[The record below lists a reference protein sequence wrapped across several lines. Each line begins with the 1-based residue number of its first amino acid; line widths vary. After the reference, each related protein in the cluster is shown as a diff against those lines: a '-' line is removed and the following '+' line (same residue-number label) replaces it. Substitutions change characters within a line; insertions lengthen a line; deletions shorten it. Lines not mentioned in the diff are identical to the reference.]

1 MRRKEIGTV
10 RRDERAD
17 LEDDL
22 VAVSEDE
29 RARIDS
35 QPYAVHVKAHAA
47 AEAEEPARRE
57 LSPPHAEELAQP
69 RRPLEVDDAG
79 RLDGPEPRP
88 AARRANPDAR
98 RNDDHA
104 VVGEELEMHS
114 GSRSPEGT
122 RTRSVHRRLGVV
134 LRSHTD
140 RRRHEGKHLLHGI
153 ALLAA
158 LGLLAGCGGGGN
170 SSGPTISIQPA
181 GQYRLEFKT
190 LGAAEAGKPTKISM
204 AIIQPNGKP
213 LTKFKRGSGPH
224 TGVHLIMVRRDL
236 GDIVHRHPPIAADG
250 HMSDTVVF
258 PAAGPYRV
266 VVDVYPQ
273 QTTPQPNFQLFSSL
287 RVQGPYKP
295 QPLPAFSPTQT
306 VDGVTFTLH
315 GKPNLR
321 AIQASL
327 LDFTV
332 TANGKPATFTPWYGA
347 LAHAIFFRAG
357 SLDYFHTHVCA
368 PGASG
373 CTSVFGSAKVTG
385 TSATPGQ
392 LHVGVLVPVA
402 GTWRLFLQ
410 CQVDGHILTAPFT
423 LKVR

>member
-1 MRRKEIGTV
+1 MRREQIGTV
-10 RRDERAD
+10 RRDERPD

-22 VAVSEDE
+22 VAVAKREP
-29 RARIDS
+29 ARV
-35 QPYAVHVKAHAA
+35 PAPPHAVHVEAHTA
-47 AEAEEPARRE
+47 AEAEEATCGE
-57 LSPPHAEELAQP
+57 HSPPHAEELAEP
-69 RRPLEVDDAG
+69 RRAIDVDDPG
-79 RLDGPEPRP
+79 RVDGPQSRPTARGTDADPR
-88 AARRANPDAR
+88 RD
-98 RNDDHA
+98 DDHA
-104 VVGEELEMHS
+104 VVREELEVDA
-114 GSRSPEGT
+114 GT
-122 RTRSVHRRLGVV
+122 RRSERSRARRVHPRLRVV
-134 LRSHTD
+134 LRPHTD
-140 RRRHEGKHLLHGI
+140 RRRNRRRHLLHGI
-153 ALLAA
+153 AVLAA
-158 LGLLAGCGGGGN
+158 VGLLAGCGGGG
-170 SSGPTISIQPA
+170 SGGSPTISIQAA
-181 GQYRLEFKT
+181 GQYRLQFKT
-190 LGAAEAGKPTKISM
+190 IGAAVTGKPTKISM
-204 AIIQPNGKP
+204 EIIQPNGKP

-224 TGVHLIMVRRDL
+224 TGVHLIIVRRDL
-236 GDIVHRHPPIAADG
+236 AEIVHRHPPIAADG

-258 PAAGPYRV
+258 PAGGPYRV

-287 RVQGPYKP
+287 RVQGAYKP
-295 QPLPAFSPTQT
+295 QPLPPFSETQT
-306 VDGVTFTLH
+306 VGGVTFILH
-315 GKPNLR
+315 GKPNLH
-321 AIQASL
+321 AIVASL

-373 CTSVFGSAKVTG
+373 CTSVFGGAKVTG

-410 CQVDGHILTAPFT
+410 CQVNGHILTAPFT

>member
-1 MRRKEIGTV
+1 
-10 RRDERAD
+10 
-17 LEDDL
+17 
-22 VAVSEDE
+22 
-29 RARIDS
+29 
-35 QPYAVHVKAHAA
+35 
-47 AEAEEPARRE
+47 
-57 LSPPHAEELAQP
+57 
-69 RRPLEVDDAG
+69 
-79 RLDGPEPRP
+79 
-88 AARRANPDAR
+88 
-98 RNDDHA
+98 
-104 VVGEELEMHS
+104 MH
-114 GSRSPEGT
+114 P
-122 RTRSVHRRLGVV
+122 RLGVV
-134 LRSHTD
+134 LRPHAD
-140 RRRHEGKHLLHGI
+140 RRRHERKHLLHGI

-158 LGLLAGCGGGGN
+158 VGLLAGCGGG
-170 SSGPTISIQPA
+170 SSGSPTISIQPA

-190 LGAAEAGKPTKISM
+190 IGPAVAGKPTRISM
-204 AIIQPNGKP
+204 EIIQPSGKP

-236 GDIVHRHPPIAADG
+236 ADIVHRHPPIAANG
-250 HMSDTVVF
+250 QMSDTVVF
-258 PAAGPYRV
+258 PAGGPYRV

-287 RVQGPYKP
+287 RVRGAYEP
-295 QPLPAFSPTQT
+295 QPLPAFSPKQT
-306 VDGVTFTLH
+306 VDGYTFTLH
-315 GKPNLR
+315 GKPSLH

-332 TANGKPATFTPWYGA
+332 TSPDGKPANFTPWYGA

-373 CTSVFGSAKVTG
+373 CTSVFGGAKVTG
-385 TSATPGQ
+385 TSATPGK
-392 LHVGVLVPVA
+392 LHVGVLVPVS